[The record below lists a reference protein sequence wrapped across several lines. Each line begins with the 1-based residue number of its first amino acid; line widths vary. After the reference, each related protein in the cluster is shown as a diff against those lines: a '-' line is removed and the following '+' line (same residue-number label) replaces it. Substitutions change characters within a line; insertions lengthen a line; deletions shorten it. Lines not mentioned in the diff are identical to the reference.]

1 MQEKV
6 GIGTKVWNFL
16 EQLGRVVL
24 DTILGIFK
32 IKISDEKWNA
42 FMQFVKFGL
51 VGVSNTFIS
60 YGVYLVCLFAFGEEN
75 YMVGFILGFIVSV
88 LNSFYWN
95 DKYVFKKKEDE
106 VRSKFKALI
115 KVFLSY
121 ASTGL
126 VLSAIL
132 LIIFVDYLNIPKA
145 IAPLLGLLI
154 TIPLNYIINKVWA
167 FKDGK

>member
-16 EQLGRVVL
+16 EHLGRVVV
-24 DTILGIFK
+24 DSILGIFK

-60 YGVYLVCLFAFGEEN
+60 YGVYLVFLLVFGEES
-75 YMVGFILGFIVSV
+75 YMVGFTLGFIVSV

-95 DKYVFKKKEDE
+95 DKYVFKKKENE
-106 VRSKFKALI
+106 QRSKFKALI

-126 VLSAIL
+126 VLSGIL
-132 LIIFVDYLNIPKA
+132 LVIFVQYLGIPAK
-145 IAPLLGLLI
+145 IAPLIGLLI

>member
-6 GIGTKVWNFL
+6 GIGTKIWNFL
-16 EQLGRVVL
+16 EHLGRTVV
-24 DTILGIFK
+24 DYILGIFK
-32 IKISDEKWNA
+32 IKVSDDNWNA

-51 VGVSNTFIS
+51 VGVSNTIIS
-60 YGVYLVCLFAFGEEN
+60 YGVYLIFLFAFGEEN
-75 YMVGFILGFIVSV
+75 YLYGFALGFIVSV

-95 DKYVFKKKEDE
+95 DKYVFKKKENE
-106 VRSKFKALI
+106 KRSKFKALI

-126 VLSAIL
+126 VLSAVL
-132 LIIFVDYLNIPKA
+132 LIIFVDYLHISAK
-145 IAPLLGLLI
+145 IAPLIGLLI

>member
-6 GIGTKVWNFL
+6 GIGTKIWDFL
-16 EQLGRVVL
+16 EHIGRVVV
-24 DTILGIFK
+24 DSILGIFN
-32 IKISDEKWNA
+32 IKIPDEKWNA
-42 FMQFVKFGL
+42 FMQFVKFGF
-51 VGVSNTFIS
+51 VGLSNTLIS
-60 YGVYLVCLFAFGEEN
+60 YGVYLVCLFAFGEE
-75 YMVGFILGFIVSV
+75 YKLVGLTLGFIVSV

-106 VRSKFKALI
+106 ERSKIKALI

-126 VLSAIL
+126 VLSGIL
-132 LIIFVDYLNIPKA
+132 LVIFVDYLGIPA
-145 IAPLLGLLI
+145 TVAPLIGLLI